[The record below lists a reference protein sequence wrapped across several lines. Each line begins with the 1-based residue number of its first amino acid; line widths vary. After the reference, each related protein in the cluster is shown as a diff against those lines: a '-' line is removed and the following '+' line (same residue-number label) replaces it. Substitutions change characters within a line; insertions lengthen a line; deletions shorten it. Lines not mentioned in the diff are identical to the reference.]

1 MGKIWNTVQRKD
13 GRPVVP
19 SDSWERWVLPFIPL
33 KSSFIFPLRKGDS
46 MHHGATGRQTDM
58 FKTGNAVPRE
68 RDQDRQRKV
77 DMQCLG
83 GAGHFS
89 IFVLLPAAAL
99 FFSFTRPALHSSGG
113 LPCSLSLPYHRG
125 SAYDANLSCLS
136 SIVSVLL
143 PESANS
149 DTLSV
154 RSSQLVPFCHCSQ
167 QILSFKKNQSHICI
181 EF

>member
-1 MGKIWNTVQRKD
+1 MGLLGDKQTCSRQEMLSL
-13 GRPVVP
+13 GRETRT
-19 SDSWERWVLPFIPL
+19 DRGRW
-33 KSSFIFPLRKGDS
+33 
-46 MHHGATGRQTDM
+46 M
-58 FKTGNAVPRE
+58 
-68 RDQDRQRKV
+68 
-77 DMQCLG
+77 CLG

-89 IFVLLPAAAL
+89 IFDLLPAAAL
-99 FFSFTRPALHSSGG
+99 FFSFTRPARHSSGG

-136 SIVSVLL
+136 SIVLVLL

-181 EF
+181 EFKKRNRFAIQTNTFFPSSPIFSLPRAAMLLAYLVILIYNLE